1 MSADLQSALIDIAL
15 WLYRGFF
22 WPGDQLLS
30 KFSTIEDAARGGML
44 SGVISAVA
52 WLGAIVLLVMVY
64 RFIRHLDRTLTAF
77 VLRLHDEAQ
86 RALRVV
92 ARRLTIAFRSYA
104 VARQARLTRTEVSE
118 LPALTGLQLE
128 VLQSHAALPPAH
140 LLTPSE
146 VASDL
151 GMRSADIEKVLGT
164 LRKLSLVERTLGAGD
179 GEDGYRLT
187 RAGEV
192 FLAACSSR
200 APPVR
205 ATALP
210 QHSLRAKRIEPTL
223 GST

>member
-1 MSADLQSALIDIAL
+1 MSADLQSALIDIVLA
-15 WLYRGFF
+15 LYRGFF

-30 KFSTIEDAARGGML
+30 KFSTLEAAARGGML

-52 WLGAIVLLVMVY
+52 WLGAIVVLFAVY
-64 RFIRHLDRTLTAF
+64 RFIRDLDRALTAF
-77 VLRLHDEAQ
+77 VLRLHEELQ
-86 RALRVV
+86 RAMRVV
-92 ARRLTIAFRSYA
+92 ARRLTIGFRSYA

-128 VLQSHAALPPAH
+128 VLQSHAGLPPAH

-146 VASDL
+146 IASAL
-151 GMRSADIEKVLGT
+151 GMRLADIEKVLGT
-164 LRKLSLVERTLGAGD
+164 LRKMSLLERTLGAGD

-192 FLAACSSR
+192 FLAACSR
-200 APPVR
+200 AAQAVKATDLPEHTVR
-205 ATALP
+205 P
-210 QHSLRAKRIEPTL
+210 QRIEPTL